1 MDSQPRRE
9 FLADVGR
16 GMLLASLG
24 SATAFDLGLATRLH
38 AGEADKRVTFGPL
51 EPLVSLLQETPP
63 EKLQPILIDK
73 LKSG

>member
-1 MDSQPRRE
+1 MDSQPLRE

-51 EPLVSLLQETPP
+51 
-63 EKLQPILIDK
+63 
-73 LKSG
+73 